1 MRDNDDIVAKTST
14 TKPTIKLSL
23 SKRTNPC
30 ALSAPTTTKKIVTVS
45 NRQFSVIAAI
55 LVSLTTSLG
64 FMVLD
69 RHEHGLSGKPVE
81 SEKIK
86 IRVKRETMA
95 LQKGAPTFPS
105 KALRF
110 NDWIKHLWQKSQE
123 LNCRF
128 EAMMSVARSLCFL
141 REQRYFPQT
150 HDSFGYGDCPGPYSS
165 VSLIIPWFVVS
176 RVG

>member
-86 IRVKRETMA
+86 IRVKRR
-95 LQKGAPTFPS
+95 Q
-105 KALRF
+105 
-110 NDWIKHLWQKSQE
+110 W
-123 LNCRF
+123 
-128 EAMMSVARSLCFL
+128 
-141 REQRYFPQT
+141 
-150 HDSFGYGDCPGPYSS
+150 
-165 VSLIIPWFVVS
+165 
-176 RVG
+176 